1 VDLSVIFGIERA
13 MFHVQLFGSDRQH
26 KTIFVGVEADRDEPG
41 KRVLQRIAQLT
52 RIFASRPAS

>member
-1 VDLSVIFGIERA
+1 MDLSVSFGIERA
-13 MFHVQLFGSDRQH
+13 MFRVQLFGSDRQH

-52 RIFASRPAS
+52 RIFVL